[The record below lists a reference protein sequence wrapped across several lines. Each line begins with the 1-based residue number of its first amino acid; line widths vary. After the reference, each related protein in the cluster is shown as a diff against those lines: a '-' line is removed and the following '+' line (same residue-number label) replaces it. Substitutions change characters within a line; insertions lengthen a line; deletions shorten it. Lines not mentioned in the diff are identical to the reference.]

1 MAFPETIIGL
11 FVLVC
16 TIVVTSFHT
25 VNQGYISVYYRGGA
39 ILDTIGEPGWN
50 MMLPF
55 ITSFSEVQVTVQ
67 TDKVNDV
74 ICGTAGGVLI
84 TFGQIEVVN
93 RLSKT
98 LALETVRNYTVDYD
112 KTWIFDKIQ

>member
-1 MAFPETIIGL
+1 MAFVEILFGLTI
-11 FVLVC
+11 LVVS
-16 TIVVTSFHT
+16 IVMTSFHQ
-25 VNQGYISVYYRGGA
+25 VNQGYIAVYYRGGA
-39 ILDTIGEPGWN
+39 ILNEIGEPGWN
-50 MMLPF
+50 MMMPF
-55 ITSFSEVQVTVQ
+55 ITSYSEVQVTVQ

-93 RLSKT
+93 RLRKD
-98 LALETVRNYTVDYD
+98 LALETVRNYTVEYD